1 MKITCLIDNC
11 ALEGFAAEHG
21 LSYFVE
27 ACGKRFFFDLGADGA
42 FLGNAR
48 ALGRDP
54 ASAGFAVISH
64 GHYDHGGG
72 LAAFLDANPSAKVYI
87 RKGAFDRRYSH
98 KPGCELEYIGLDA
111 ALEADG
117 RIVEVDELYTVCE
130 GITLFSGVY
139 GDELHSPAND
149 VLLGEDAATPD
160 AFRHEQNML
169 ICEGGKRVLIAG
181 CAHRGIVNIM
191 QRLKELDP
199 TPPAAVFGGF
209 HLAIP
214 GTAEVDA
221 ELVDGTAARLMQ
233 SPGTAYYTGHC
244 TGLPSFG
251 RLKEVMGGRVR
262 YLRAGESV
270 EL

>member
-1 MKITCLIDNC
+1 MDASWKWTSCIRFARGLPSFRAYTATSCTLRPTTC
-11 ALEGFAAEHG
+11 
-21 LSYFVE
+21 SW
-27 ACGKRFFFDLGADGA
+27 
-42 FLGNAR
+42 AR
-48 ALGRDP
+48 TP
-54 ASAGFAVISH
+54 
-64 GHYDHGGG
+64 
-72 LAAFLDANPSAKVYI
+72 
-87 RKGAFDRRYSH
+87 RR
-98 KPGCELEYIGLDA
+98 P
-111 ALEADG
+111 
-117 RIVEVDELYTVCE
+117 
-130 GITLFSGVY
+130 
-139 GDELHSPAND
+139 
-149 VLLGEDAATPD
+149 TP
-160 AFRHEQNML
+160 FRHEQNML

-262 YLRAGESV
+262 LPARGRERRALGRKRTAPGVIPGAVLHGSAVKAEKKRPQQRP
-270 EL
+270 LLILGYAP